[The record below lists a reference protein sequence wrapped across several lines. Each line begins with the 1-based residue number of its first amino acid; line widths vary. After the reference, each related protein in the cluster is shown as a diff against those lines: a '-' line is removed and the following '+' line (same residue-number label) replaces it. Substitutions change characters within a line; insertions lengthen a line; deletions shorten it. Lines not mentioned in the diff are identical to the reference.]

1 MDDLQRASS
10 RHGIDG
16 EFMRELEDALYEIRE
31 SEDRYEWRMVDKNGY
46 YESEEIE
53 DDFVLESDEYLDLYN
68 DFEDWEMMLLI
79 SRK

>member
-1 MDDLQRASS
+1 
-10 RHGIDG
+10 
-16 EFMRELEDALYEIRE
+16 MRELEDALYEIRE